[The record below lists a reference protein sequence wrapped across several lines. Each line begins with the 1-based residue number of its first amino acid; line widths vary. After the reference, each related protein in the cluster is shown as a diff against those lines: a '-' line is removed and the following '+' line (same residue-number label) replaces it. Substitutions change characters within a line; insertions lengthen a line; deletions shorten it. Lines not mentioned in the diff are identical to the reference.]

1 MPLLASW
8 LGIGSATKKLDAYPR
23 SSHDS
28 LTIVEK
34 ADILQCQEADAREEK
49 VQLLVRSIVNTHTEL
64 LKLPHLRPAPTI
76 NKLLG
81 NLVSVCSEIHDQE
94 IVDKVL
100 RNVKVQ
106 AILPSLR
113 QICAQSESCLELH
126 WAEHILEGQTQEEVI
141 GRLES
146 FPYYE
151 NYEDLTRLEVCSIL
165 SATKVAPRRIAF
177 IGSGPLPLTSLCL
190 LRALKNDAAV
200 MSLTQPATTTGAAAT
215 NNMTNQEPI
224 VLNVDYDEAAISA
237 SLKLSLALGER
248 GKGMEFICA
257 EATSASTSRDLS
269 EFDLVYMAALVGITQ
284 TDKEKIMLEVV
295 SRMKKGTLLVVRSS
309 WGLRSCLYPEV
320 DLATETLL
328 KRLEPCVV
336 VHPYNQVVNSVIV
349 ARVR

>member
-8 LGIGSATKKLDAYPR
+8 LGIGSPTKKLDTYPR

-34 ADILQCQEADAREEK
+34 ADILQSQQTDAREEK
-49 VQLLVRSIVNTHTEL
+49 AHWLVQSIVNTHTEL
-64 LKLPHLRPAPTI
+64 LKLPHLRPGPAI

-81 NLVSVCSEIHDQE
+81 NLVSICSEIHDQE
-94 IVDKVL
+94 IVNKAV
-100 RNVKVQ
+100 
-106 AILPSLR
+106 LPSLR

-141 GRLES
+141 ERLES

-165 SATKVAPRRIAF
+165 SATKVAPRRVAF

-190 LRALKNDAAV
+190 LHALKNDV
-200 MSLTQPATTTGAAAT
+200 VVRSLTQPATTSTTAT
-215 NNMTNQEPI
+215 DSTANQEPI

-237 SLKLSLALGER
+237 SLKLSLALGGR

-257 EATSASTSRDLS
+257 EATSASASRDLT
-269 EFDLVYMAALVGITQ
+269 EFDVVYMAALVGITQ

-295 SRMKKGTLLVVRSS
+295 SRMRKGALLVVRSS
-309 WGLRSCLYPEV
+309 WGLRTCLYPEV
-320 DLATETLL
+320 DLATEILL

>member
-8 LGIGSATKKLDAYPR
+8 LGIVSPTKKLDKYPR

-28 LTIVEK
+28 LTIIEK
-34 ADILQCQEADAREEK
+34 ADIVQSQKADAREK
-49 VQLLVRSIVNTHTEL
+49 KLQQLVRSIVDTHTEL
-64 LKLPHLRPAPTI
+64 ITLPHLRPAPAI

-81 NLVSVCSEIHDQE
+81 NLVSICSEIHDQE

-100 RNVKVQ
+100 RNVSVQ
-106 AILPSLR
+106 AVLPSLR
-113 QICAQSESCLELH
+113 QICARSESCLELH
-126 WAEHILEGQTQEEVI
+126 WAEHILEGQTEQEVVE
-141 GRLES
+141 RLES

-165 SATKVAPRRIAF
+165 SATKVAPRRVAF

-190 LRALKNDAAV
+190 LQALKHDAAV
-200 MSLTQPATTTGAAAT
+200 RSLTWSATASTAAT
-215 NNMTNQEPI
+215 DNAANEDPV
-224 VLNVDYDEAAISA
+224 VLNVDYDESAISA

-257 EATSASTSRDLS
+257 EATSASASRDLA
-269 EFDLVYMAALVGITQ
+269 EFDVVYMAALVGITQ
-284 TDKEKIMLEVV
+284 AEKEKIMLEVV
-295 SRMKKGTLLVVRSS
+295 ARMRRGALLVIRSS
-309 WGLRSCLYPEV
+309 WGLRTCLYPEV
-320 DLATETLL
+320 DFATETLL
-328 KRLEPCVV
+328 KRLEPCVA